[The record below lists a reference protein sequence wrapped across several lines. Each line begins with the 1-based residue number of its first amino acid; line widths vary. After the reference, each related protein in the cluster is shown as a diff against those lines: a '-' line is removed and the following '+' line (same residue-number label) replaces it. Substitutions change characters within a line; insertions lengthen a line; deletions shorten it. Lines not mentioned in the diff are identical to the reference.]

1 MSFSSQRDTFPIA
14 IPAEIGLAILQ
25 IIREAITNVIKH
37 ARANTVDILIMED
50 QGILIVEVQDDG
62 KGMSKKS
69 ENKGIGLKSI
79 EERMVA
85 IGSKLRIKDDKPRG
99 FVLTE
104 SIPLPL
110 KSDLNTRLNSGVAY
124 ETF

>member
-1 MSFSSQRDTFPIA
+1 MSFSFQRDTSPIP

-37 ARANTVDILIMED
+37 ARANTVDILIIED

-79 EERMVA
+79 EERMFA

-110 KSDLNTRLNSGVAY
+110 KSDLNARLNSGVAY